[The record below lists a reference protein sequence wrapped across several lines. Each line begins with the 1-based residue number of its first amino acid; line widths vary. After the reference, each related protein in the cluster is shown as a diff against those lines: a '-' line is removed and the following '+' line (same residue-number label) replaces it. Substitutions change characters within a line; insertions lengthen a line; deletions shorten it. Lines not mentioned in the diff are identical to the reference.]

1 MYFKESLSLVRRS
14 DLSNM
19 KEYLV
24 TEISVNNEKCFFA
37 CLCRSPS
44 QSYEELESFCSN
56 LDFLLSNINDQ
67 QPGCSINYH
76 NGL

>member
-14 DLSNM
+14 NLSNM

-37 CLCRSPS
+37 CLYRSPS
-44 QSYEELESFCSN
+44 QSYEKLESFCCN
-56 LDFLLSNINDQ
+56 LDSLLSNINDQ